1 MEHGCCP
8 YAILSSITLSYWPV
22 YFHFLCSSMV
32 WLNEVSKPN
41 SGHLRMRKNLHEMGR
56 MRWRW
61 LLCFRRG
68 TVSAVVSMLKLE
80 RYIKSLTLHSSAGAS
95 IEFYIPGF
103 LVGITT
109 QTMMWKISYYIK
121 PIKSTLAKSRALHRT
136 AFYGRAAPAGV
147 RCRCHSTPVQI
158 VYVQHADR
166 KWLYRIWLNVETPKH
181 SQSFLCSVSLPHSV
195 WSRRKPDS
203 VRWCPEAMFRLF
215 SRPHWAGRSV
225 ESALALTERSD
236 LSR

>member
-1 MEHGCCP
+1 MQCCCCP

-41 SGHLRMRKNLHEMGR
+41 SVHLRKRRNLHEMGS

-68 TVSAVVSMLKLE
+68 TVSAIVSTLMLE
-80 RYIKSLTLHSSAGAS
+80 RSIKSLTLHSSAGAS
-95 IEFYIPGF
+95 IKFYIPGF

-121 PIKSTLAKSRALHRT
+121 PIKSTLAKKPCTSQSSFLW
-136 AFYGRAAPAGV
+136 PSSS
-147 RCRCHSTPVQI
+147 CRCKV
-158 VYVQHADR
+158 
-166 KWLYRIWLNVETPKH
+166 
-181 SQSFLCSVSLPHSV
+181 
-195 WSRRKPDS
+195 
-203 VRWCPEAMFRLF
+203 
-215 SRPHWAGRSV
+215 
-225 ESALALTERSD
+225 
-236 LSR
+236 